1 MVGRE
6 IDLLNLFADLAEL
19 SRNRPGGEELH
30 TELRVHS
37 SREHFHT
44 YLQSLDVERHGLH
57 EQFRDR
63 LAAVLARYGVTE
75 LDRTPE
81 LEEAVFRIFL
91 AQRRTTADVHLV
103 SSLLQRWITEPAPAE
118 SLTWPV
124 RQVLDRLVRA
134 TQLRFP
140 VVGDLARSVRFRW
153 FDQPLVDE
161 DRSSVL
167 AGVSGELS
175 ALSDDAAADRAD
187 RIDALAAIP
196 EQIVRFLA
204 ERLEQGVPEREP
216 MLEVL
221 VRRHYREFDL
231 HDLRVLDGGRPFV
244 VADYVLDETRPT
256 HLVSTLGTIDELGDP
271 TGPLATA
278 IAEQVA
284 ARPADHA
291 AVVDLYLSWPGEQRA
306 PEETRDELIALVGA
320 LPFAAD
326 VRRIAVAVCPGGG
339 HPVNYFTLRPE
350 TGDGRRRPRWSRT
363 TWSAASTR
371 WSAAG

>member
-1 MVGRE
+1 M
-6 IDLLNLFADLAEL
+6 
-19 SRNRPGGEELH
+19 
-30 TELRVHS
+30 HS

-124 RQVLDRLVRA
+124 REVLDRLVRA

-175 ALSDDAAADRAD
+175 ALSDDAATDRAE

-204 ERLEQGVPEREP
+204 ERLEQRRARARADARGAGPAALPR
-216 MLEVL
+216 
-221 VRRHYREFDL
+221 VRPARPAGPRRRPAVRGRRLRPRRDPADPPRLHARHDRRARRPDRRPG
-231 HDLRVLDGGRPFV
+231 HRHRRAGGRPPGRR
-244 VADYVLDETRPT
+244 TRPS
-256 HLVSTLGTIDELGDP
+256 STSTSR
-271 TGPLATA
+271 GPA
-278 IAEQVA
+278 
-284 ARPADHA
+284 
-291 AVVDLYLSWPGEQRA
+291 SSG
-306 PEETRDELIALVGA
+306 
-320 LPFAAD
+320 LP
-326 VRRIAVAVCPGGG
+326 
-339 HPVNYFTLRPE
+339 
-350 TGDGRRRPRWSRT
+350 RRRGTS
-363 TWSAASTR
+363 
-371 WSAAG
+371 